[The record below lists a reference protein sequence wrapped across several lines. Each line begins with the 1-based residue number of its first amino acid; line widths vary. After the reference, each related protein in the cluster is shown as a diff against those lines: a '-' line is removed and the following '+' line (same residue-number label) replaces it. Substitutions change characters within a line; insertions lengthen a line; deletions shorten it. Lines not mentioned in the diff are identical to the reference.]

1 VIRNAGLAAIALL
14 LLGRAF
20 LFGLVHVGTAS
31 MLPAVQPGETHFYW
45 KLGTP
50 APGRIVV
57 FRDPAEPEFLHVKRI
72 VAGPGQ
78 AVALKSGRLY
88 VEGVR
93 VGRDLLQE
101 KSWWSTDCQP
111 RKSEGLQETLGE
123 MTWEVLGGGDHDP
136 AVVAEGTWWVL
147 GDNRGN
153 SSDSRH
159 FGSVPGEWIEGVL
172 GWGWGSRNRCGT

>member
-1 VIRNAGLAAIALL
+1 MIRSVGLAAIALL

-20 LFGLVHVGTAS
+20 LFGLVQVGTAS
-31 MLPAVQPGETHFYW
+31 MMPAVQPGETHFYW
-45 KLGTP
+45 KLGRP

-57 FRDPAEPEFLHVKRI
+57 LRDPAEPEFLHVKRI

-93 VGRDLLQE
+93 VGQDLLQE
-101 KSWWSTDCQP
+101 SNWWSTDCQP
-111 RKSEGLQETLGE
+111 RKSELLEETLGAT
-123 MTWEVLGGGDHDP
+123 TWEVLGGGDHDP
-136 AVVAEGTWWVL
+136 ATVEDSAWWVL

-159 FGSVPGEWIEGVL
+159 YGSVPGEWIVGVL
-172 GWGWGSRNRCGT
+172 GWGWGSRNRCST